1 MTSYEKFVNEYYS
14 PLKGFTIKNFKLEN
28 EGEDISFPTFIL
40 KKGNETIKISVSQDE
55 EGNGGGFLFIE
66 EA

>member
-1 MTSYEKFVNEYYS
+1 MTSYEKFVNKYYS
-14 PLKGFTIKNFKLEN
+14 PLKGFTIKSFKLE
-28 EGEDISFPTFIL
+28 GDEDNSFPTFIL
-40 KKGNETIKISVSQDE
+40 KKGNETIKISVSRDE